1 MLGKTKA
8 GKTILSY
15 LIMTVGIL
23 LYAAGW
29 SFFVIPRG
37 IAGGGV
43 TGIASIIYYAT
54 NIPVAYSYFG
64 INFVLITIGII
75 TMGKSF
81 GFKTIYCILVA
92 SISFRLFPMIP
103 WVTDI
108 DDNLLNSIICGLVS
122 AVGIALLFMQGG
134 SSGGTDIIALLIAK
148 YKGTSP
154 GRVFL
159 YCDLVI
165 IGSILFLPDRGLK
178 DVVYGYI
185 QMASFS
191 LTLDWILT
199 GNKQSVQILIFSS
212 KYHEIADMV
221 INDLNRGVTAL
232 NSVGWYSQQDSKL
245 LIVVAHKQQLQSIT
259 RAIHRVDPKAFITV
273 TQTAS
278 VYGRG
283 FEDVKM
289 GRKETKPLKQ

>member
-1 MLGKTKA
+1 
-8 GKTILSY
+8 
-15 LIMTVGIL
+15 MTVGIL
-23 LYAAGW
+23 LYTSSW
-29 SFFVIPRG
+29 TFFVIPRG

-43 TGIASIIYYAT
+43 TGIASIIFYAT
-54 NIPVAYSYFG
+54 KIPVAYSYFG
-64 INFVLITIGII
+64 INLILIVIGII

-81 GFKTIYCILVA
+81 GFKTVYCILVA
-92 SISFRLFPMIP
+92 SISLKLFPLVP
-103 WVTDI
+103 WTTDI
-108 DDNLLNSIICGLVS
+108 DDNLLNAIICGLVS
-122 AVGIALLFMQGG
+122 AVGIALVFMQGG

-165 IGSILFLPDRGLK
+165 IGSILFLPGRGLK

-191 LTLDWILT
+191 FTLDWILT

-221 INDLNRGVTAL
+221 INELNRGVTAL

-245 LIVVAHKQQLQSIT
+245 LVVVAHKQQLQQIT
-259 RAIHRVDPKAFITV
+259 QAIHRVDPVAFITV

-283 FEDVKM
+283 FEDVKVT
-289 GRKETKPLKQ
+289 RKEQKTLKQ